1 MMPLALVPAEDPSPF
16 ELSCYFSACFRG
28 SDAGSMNRFPSLWLL
43 LLPSL
48 SLPSSFSPSFY
59 ILSLS
64 HLVEGKL
71 LKER

>member
-1 MMPLALVPAEDPSPF
+1 MMPLALVPAEEPSPF

-48 SLPSSFSPSFY
+48 SFPSSFY

>member
-1 MMPLALVPAEDPSPF
+1 MFLNDAPCFSYAEDPSPF
-16 ELSCYFSACFRG
+16 ELSCYFPARFRG
-28 SDAGSMNRFPSLWLL
+28 SDAGSMSRFPSLWLI

-48 SLPSSFSPSFY
+48 SLLTSFY

>member
-1 MMPLALVPAEDPSPF
+1 MIPLALVAAEDPSPF
-16 ELSCYFSACFRG
+16 ELSCNFPACFKG
-28 SDAGSMNRFPSLWLL
+28 SDAGSMSRFPSLWLL

-48 SLPSSFSPSFY
+48 SLPSSFSTSFY
-59 ILSLS
+59 TLSLS